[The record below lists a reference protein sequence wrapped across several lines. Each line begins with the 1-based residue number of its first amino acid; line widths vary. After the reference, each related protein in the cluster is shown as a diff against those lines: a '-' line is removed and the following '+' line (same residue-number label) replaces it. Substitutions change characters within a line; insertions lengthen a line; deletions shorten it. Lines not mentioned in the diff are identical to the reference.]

1 MTGQPPE
8 STSPPPAPENVPPPP
23 PGPEAS
29 RAEWHAWRRQ
39 QRDYA
44 RSQGGWYGPGWSWF
58 GWGWFWGAVL
68 VLLGIYFLLNNLG
81 LLGWLRG
88 DILWPVFL
96 ILFGVLLIVG
106 RGRWWR

>member
-1 MTGQPPE
+1 MAPQTPEPTPP
-8 STSPPPAPENVPPPP
+8 TSQPAPPTQ
-23 PGPEAS
+23 PGPQAS

-44 RSQGGWYGPGWSWF
+44 RAQGGWYGPGWSWF

-68 VLLGIYFLLNNLG
+68 VVLGLYFLLNNLG

-88 DILWPVFL
+88 DVVWPVLL
-96 ILFGVLLIVG
+96 ILFGVALIVG